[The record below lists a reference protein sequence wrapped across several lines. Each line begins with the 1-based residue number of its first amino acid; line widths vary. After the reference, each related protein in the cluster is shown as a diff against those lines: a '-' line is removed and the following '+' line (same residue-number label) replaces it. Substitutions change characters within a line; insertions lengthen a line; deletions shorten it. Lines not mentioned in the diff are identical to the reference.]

1 MRPRIT
7 FNGKEYSSPEAMPE
21 DVRKAYFEALAWL
34 RDADSNGIPD
44 VFEAGSGDAVIS
56 VQQSSITFNGRTIQ
70 ANELPGWARRL
81 VGAPPGEHSVADR
94 GREPWSRR
102 SETSG
107 GLDAAQRTLGPLLA
121 FMAGFVLVFAVA
133 LMFTIGGGQKHLVGR
148 LSVAIPALLLLGWL
162 DSYATQVAKRRE
174 SLLGPNSSGYR
185 RFVMWS
191 SLGLLLS
198 AVVLLGLACYLP
210 A

>member
-1 MRPRIT
+1 MTTRIT
-7 FNGKEYSSPEAMPE
+7 FNGEEYSSPEAMPE

-34 RDADSNGIPD
+34 RDANSNGIPD
-44 VFEAGSGDAVIS
+44 LFEAGRGDAVIS
-56 VQQSSITFNGRTIQ
+56 VQQSSITLNGRTIQ
-70 ANELPGWARRL
+70 ASDLPGWARAL
-81 VGAPPGEHSVADR
+81 VDARPADR
-94 GREPWSRR
+94 RPADPDPEPRSAG
-102 SETSG
+102 SETSE

-121 FMAGFVLVFAVA
+121 FLAGFVLVFAIA
-133 LMFTIGGGQKHLVGR
+133 LIFTIGGGQRHLAGR

-174 SLLGPNSSGYR
+174 PLLGPDSPGYR
-185 RFVMWS
+185 QFVMWS

>member
-1 MRPRIT
+1 VRPRIT

-21 DVRKAYFEALAWL
+21 DARKAYFEALAGL

-44 VFEAGSGDAVIS
+44 VFEAGSGDAIIS
-56 VQQSSITFNGRTIQ
+56 VQQSSITFKGNTVQ
-70 ANELPGWARRL
+70 TTELPWWARRL
-81 VGAPPGEHSVADR
+81 VGASLGEHSVADPD
-94 GREPWSRR
+94 REPRSAG

-107 GLDAAQRTLGPLLA
+107 GLDAAQRTLGPMLA
-121 FMAGFVLVFAVA
+121 FMAGFVLVFAIA
-133 LMFTIGGGQKHLVGR
+133 LIFTIGGGQKHLAGR

-174 SLLGPNSSGYR
+174 PLLGPDSPGYR
-185 RFVMWS
+185 QFVMWS

>member
-1 MRPRIT
+1 
-7 FNGKEYSSPEAMPE
+7 
-21 DVRKAYFEALAWL
+21 
-34 RDADSNGIPD
+34 
-44 VFEAGSGDAVIS
+44 
-56 VQQSSITFNGRTIQ
+56 
-70 ANELPGWARRL
+70 
-81 VGAPPGEHSVADR
+81 
-94 GREPWSRR
+94 
-102 SETSG
+102 
-107 GLDAAQRTLGPLLA
+107 
-121 FMAGFVLVFAVA
+121 
-133 LMFTIGGGQKHLVGR
+133 MFTIGGGQKHLVGR

>member
-1 MRPRIT
+1 VRPRIT

-21 DVRKAYFEALAWL
+21 DARKAYFEALAGL
-34 RDADSNGIPD
+34 RDADSYGIPD
-44 VFEAGSGDAVIS
+44 VFEAGSGDAIIS
-56 VQQSSITFNGRTIQ
+56 VQQSSITFKGKTVQ
-70 ANELPGWARRL
+70 TTELPWWARRL
-81 VGAPPGEHSVADR
+81 VGASLGEHSVADP
-94 GREPWSRR
+94 GREPRSAG

-107 GLDAAQRTLGPLLA
+107 GLDAAQRTLGPMLA
-121 FMAGFVLVFAVA
+121 FMAGFVLVFAIA
-133 LMFTIGGGQKHLVGR
+133 LIFTIGGGQKHLAGR

-174 SLLGPNSSGYR
+174 PLLGPDSPGYR
-185 RFVMWS
+185 QFVVWS